1 MDILKKLTEELGI
14 KLWQTEAA
22 VKLIDEGNTIPFISR
37 YRKEA
42 TGSLNDEV
50 LRNLNERLAYL
61 RGLEDKKAQ
70 VLGSIEEQGK
80 LTEELKNQILA
91 AETLVAVDDLYRPYR
106 PKRLKTGPWTSGP
119 FYSALAAQRKADLRR
134 RGSRKPRRM
143 DSDRLRAWVLDS
155 LRRGWS
161 PELIEGRLKAR
172 YAGDPSMRISHECL
186 YQWIYAKPQR
196 ALDLRQYLARGRKRR
211 TRKKGRKAKGPRIPM
226 RVPIADRPEAVGS
239 RKGFGHF
246 ESDTVVGAAPSRR
259 CMNTQVERRSRR
271 LFARLVDDKSASATA
286 RAEYEIFKDMP
297 PAARVDRTWD
307 NGTEASLHMLVDEAL
322 GMLTYFAD
330 PYSCLCSISCCGFSH
345 DDFSGLGRACRPRN
359 GLNWMVLVSPPE
371 RTGKDYDQHAPSTVY
386 PSFAAERGIRRVD
399 RAENTC
405 QRADGA

>member
-1 MDILKKLTEELGI
+1 MTKY
-14 KLWQTEAA
+14 
-22 VKLIDEGNTIPFISR
+22 N
-37 YRKEA
+37 
-42 TGSLNDEV
+42 
-50 LRNLNERLAYL
+50 
-61 RGLEDKKAQ
+61 
-70 VLGSIEEQGK
+70 
-80 LTEELKNQILA
+80 
-91 AETLVAVDDLYRPYR
+91 RPYR

-286 RAEYEIFKDMP
+286 RAEYEIFKGMP

-307 NGTEASLHMLVDEAL
+307 NGTEASLHVLVDEAL

-330 PYSCLCSISCCGFSH
+330 PYSSWQRGSNEN
-345 DDFSGLGRACRPRN
+345 RN
-359 GLNWMVLVSPPE
+359 GRIRRYLPKGTGFGDLAQEARRDRRGDQRHPDEAPRLQNAQRGMGRGDRQATIEGSQPEHKRCAYKLNPA
-371 RTGKDYDQHAPSTVY
+371 R
-386 PSFAAERGIRRVD
+386 RGIRRRTARIAGPTGVLHL
-399 RAENTC
+399 
-405 QRADGA
+405 

>member
-1 MDILKKLTEELGI
+1 MGQQYSHLSSDERILIEKLHCERHLSVRKIAEEIGRD
-14 KLWQTEAA
+14 KST
-22 VKLIDEGNTIPFISR
+22 VSR
-37 YRKEA
+37 E
-42 TGSLNDEV
+42 
-50 LRNLNERLAYL
+50 LR
-61 RGLEDKKAQ
+61 RGLWFASNEN
-70 VLGSIEEQGK
+70 GS
-80 LTEELKNQILA
+80 
-91 AETLVAVDDLYRPYR
+91 YRPYR

-161 PELIEGRLKAR
+161 PELIEGRLKAQ

-330 PYSCLCSISCCGFSH
+330 PVQLLAARQQREQERQDPPLSAQRNRVR
-345 DDFSGLGRACRPRN
+345 GLGPGGPRRDRRGDQRHPDEAPRLQN
-359 GLNWMVLVSPPE
+359 AQRGMGRGDRQATIEGSQPEHKRCAYKLNPG
-371 RTGKDYDQHAPSTVY
+371 R
-386 PSFAAERGIRRVD
+386 RGIRR
-399 RAENTC
+399 RTARISREQGCCTYK
-405 QRADGA
+405 

>member
-1 MDILKKLTEELGI
+1 MGQQYSHLSSEERILIEKLHCEQHLSIRRTAERIGRDKSTVSREL
-14 KLWQTEAA
+14 
-22 VKLIDEGNTIPFISR
+22 R
-37 YRKEA
+37 
-42 TGSLNDEV
+42 
-50 LRNLNERLAYL
+50 
-61 RGLEDKKAQ
+61 RGLWFASNEN
-70 VLGSIEEQGK
+70 GS
-80 LTEELKNQILA
+80 
-91 AETLVAVDDLYRPYR
+91 YRPYR

-143 DSDRLRAWVLDS
+143 DSEDRLRAWVLDA

-172 YAGDPSMRISHECL
+172 YAGNPSMRISHECL

-307 NGTEASLHMLVDEAL
+307 NGTEASLAHA
-322 GMLTYFAD
+322 G
-330 PYSCLCSISCCGFSH
+330 
-345 DDFSGLGRACRPRN
+345 GRGAGHAHVLRRPVQFLWQRGSNENRN
-359 GLNWMVLVSPPE
+359 G
-371 RTGKDYDQHAPSTVY
+371 R
-386 PSFAAERGIRRVD
+386 IRRYLPKGTSFEDLTQDELDAIVGEIND
-399 RAENTC
+399 TPMKLLGYKTPNEVWDEEIAKLQSKAASPNTSV
-405 QRADGA
+405 ALTN